1 MRQFVERLPSG
12 TEIADSRVEI
22 DEGAV
27 GEVVEE
33 EASADGLRVNGTA
46 GGGRGSGVTGGGGF
60 EERGES
66 VAVGPDAMGE
76 HLGEEAE
83 RGIGPVTVA

>member
-46 GGGRGSGVTGGGGF
+46 GGGGGSGVTGGGF

-83 RGIGPVTVA
+83 RGIGLVSVA